1 MLSATFW
8 LRFRATTL
16 GNAWEMSYFGGSCK
30 AGRAVR
36 KLHAVLP
43 IAIAAMALATHPGPK
58 RSSTIWV
65 ERDDKDDAKHDNLIE
80 KTLEI

>member
-1 MLSATFW
+1 MENELFV
-8 LRFRATTL
+8 
-16 GNAWEMSYFGGSCK
+16 GSCK

-65 ERDDKDDAKHDNLIE
+65 ERDDKYDAKHDNMMKIFGNMMN
-80 KTLEI
+80 IR